1 MTMSTPTLI
10 TFIIYLV
17 GMLAIGIFA
26 YKLTNNL
33 SDYIL
38 GGRKLGSAV
47 TALSAG
53 ASDMSAWLLL
63 GLPGAM
69 YVGGLSEG
77 WIALGLVIGAY
88 LNWKINA
95 PRLRVYTEVA
105 GDSITLP
112 DYLENRFK
120 DKSQLLRVISAFII
134 LIFFTFY
141 TSSGMVA
148 GATLFESSF
157 GMDYTDALI
166 IGAVVIVSY
175 TFIGGFLAVCW
186 TDFFQAILMM
196 LALIVAPLVVL
207 YELDGIGST
216 LKVIEGVDPLLS
228 DWTKGLTLIGF
239 LSLQAWGLGY
249 FGQPHI
255 LVRFMAIDSVKSVAT
270 ARKIGMS
277 WMMIS
282 LFGAMLTGFAG
293 IAYFH
298 DRPDDLA
305 KLVTNSEAVFI
316 LLTQVVFNP
325 WISGFLLAAIL
336 AAIMSTIDSQLLIC
350 SGTITEDFY
359 KKFFRRHAS
368 EKELVL
374 TGRMSVL
381 LIAILAVWIAQ
392 DPNSKVLS
400 LVSYAWAGFGAGFGP
415 VVLFSLLYR
424 QMTKNAALAGMLVGA
439 ITVVVWKQLSGGI
452 FELYE
457 LLPGF
462 IFASFAIVL
471 VSKFDKEPEQEILD
485 TFDEVKQIV
494 SLNS

>member
-1 MTMSTPTLI
+1 MTMSLPTLI
-10 TFIIYLV
+10 TFSIYLI
-17 GMLAIGIFA
+17 GMLLIGTIA
-26 YKLTNNL
+26 YRLTNNL

-63 GLPGAM
+63 GLPGSM
-69 YVGGLSEG
+69 YVGGLSAG
-77 WIALGLVIGAY
+77 WVALGLIIGAY
-88 LNWKINA
+88 LNWKLNA

-105 GDSITLP
+105 GDAITLP
-112 DYLENRFK
+112 DYLENRFQ
-120 DKSQLLRVISAFII
+120 DKSQLLRVISALII

-157 GMDYTDALI
+157 GMEYSNALL

-196 LALIVAPLVVL
+196 LALVVAPLVVL
-207 YELDGIGST
+207 YELDGISNT
-216 LKVIEGVDPLLS
+216 LAVIETVDPILS
-228 DWTKGLTLIGF
+228 DWTKGITAIGF

-255 LVRFMAIDSVKSVAT
+255 LVRFMAIKSVKDVPS
-270 ARKIGMS
+270 ARHIAMS
-277 WMMIS
+277 WMIIS
-282 LFGAMLTGFAG
+282 LIGAMVTGFAG

-298 DRPDDLA
+298 DRPEFA
-305 KLVTNSEAVFI
+305 QLVDNSEAVFI

-325 WISGFLLAAIL
+325 WVAGFLLAAIL

-350 SGTITEDFY
+350 SSAITEDFY
-359 KKFFRRHAS
+359 RKFFRREAS
-368 EKELVL
+368 EKELVMV
-374 TGRMSVL
+374 GRVSVL

-392 DPNSKVLS
+392 DPDSKVLA
-400 LVSYAWAGFGAGFGP
+400 LVSYAWAGFGSGFGP
-415 VVLFSLLYR
+415 VVLFSLLWR
-424 QMTKNAALAGMLVGA
+424 NMTRNGALAGMLTGA
-439 ITVVVWKQLSGGI
+439 ITVVVWKELSGGL
-452 FELYE
+452 FDLYE

-462 IFASFAIVL
+462 IFASLAIVI
-471 VSKFDKEPEQEILD
+471 VSKIGSKPSQHMLETFDKVQQAL
-485 TFDEVKQIV
+485 K
-494 SLNS
+494 S

>member
-1 MTMSTPTLI
+1 MTMSFPTLV
-10 TFIIYLV
+10 TFALYLI
-17 GMLAIGIFA
+17 GMLFIGTIA
-26 YKLTNNL
+26 YRMTNNL

-63 GLPGAM
+63 GLPGSM
-69 YVGGLSEG
+69 YVGGLSAG
-77 WIALGLVIGAY
+77 WIALGLIVGAY
-88 LNWKINA
+88 LNWKLNA
-95 PRLRVYTEVA
+95 PRLRVYTEFA
-105 GDSITLP
+105 GDAITLP
-112 DYLENRFK
+112 DYLENRFD
-120 DKSQLLRVISAFII
+120 DKSQLLRVISALII
-134 LIFFTFY
+134 LVFFTFY

-157 GMDYTDALI
+157 GMQYSDALL
-166 IGAVVIVSY
+166 IGALVIVSY

-196 LALIVAPLVVL
+196 FALVIAPLVVL
-207 YELDGIGST
+207 YELDGLGNV
-216 LKVIEGVDPLLS
+216 LGVIETVDPVLS
-228 DWTKGLTLIGF
+228 DWSKGLTAIGF

-255 LVRFMAIDSVKSVAT
+255 LVRFMAIQSVKDVAS
-270 ARKIGMS
+270 ARHIAMS
-277 WMMIS
+277 WMVIS
-282 LFGAMLTGFAG
+282 LVGAMITGFAG

-298 DRPDDLA
+298 DRPELA
-305 KLVTNSEAVFI
+305 QLTENSEAVFI

-325 WISGFLLAAIL
+325 WVAGFLLAAIL

-350 SGTITEDFY
+350 SSAITEDFY
-359 KKFFRRHAS
+359 RKFFRRNAT

-374 TGRMSVL
+374 IGRISVL

-415 VVLFSLLYR
+415 VVLFSLLWR
-424 QMTKNAALAGMLVGA
+424 DMTRNGALAGMLTGA
-439 ITVVVWKQLSGGI
+439 ITVVIWKQLSGGL
-452 FELYE
+452 FDLYE

-462 IFASFAIVL
+462 IFACIAIVL
-471 VSKFDKEPEQEILD
+471 ISKLDKKPDQGILDVFDK
-485 TFDEVKQIV
+485 VKAV
-494 SLNS
+494 LRT

>member
-1 MTMSTPTLI
+1 MTMSIPTLV

-17 GMLAIGIFA
+17 GMLGIGLVA
-26 YKLTNNL
+26 YKMTNNL

-63 GLPGAM
+63 GLPGAI
-69 YVGGLSEG
+69 YVGGLSES

-88 LNWKINA
+88 LNWKLSA

-105 GDSITLP
+105 GDAITLP
-112 DYLENRFK
+112 DYLQNRFN

-157 GMDYTDALI
+157 GIAYSDALL
-166 IGAVVIVSY
+166 IGALVIVSY

-196 LALIVAPLVVL
+196 FALVVAPIVVI
-207 YELDGIGST
+207 YELNGLSNT
-216 LKVIEGVDPLLS
+216 LNIIESVDPVLS

-255 LVRFMAIDSVKSVAT
+255 LVRFMAIDNVKSVKA
-270 ARKIGMS
+270 ARRIGMT
-277 WMMIS
+277 WMIIS
-282 LFGAMLTGFAG
+282 LFGALVTGFAG

-298 DRPDDLA
+298 DKPDEIA
-305 KLVTNSEAVFI
+305 KLVTNSEAIFI
-316 LLTQVVFNP
+316 LITQVAFNP
-325 WISGFLLAAIL
+325 WIAGFLLAAIL

-359 KKFFRRHAS
+359 KKFFRRQAS
-368 EKELVL
+368 EKELIL
-374 TGRMSVL
+374 TGRISVL
-381 LIAILAVWIAQ
+381 AIAILAVWIGQ
-392 DPNSKVLS
+392 DPDSKVLS

-424 QMTKNAALAGMLVGA
+424 KMTRNGALAGMLVGA
-439 ITVVVWKQLSGGI
+439 ITVVVWKQQTGGL
-452 FELYE
+452 FDLYE

-462 IFASFAIVL
+462 VFASLAIII
-471 VSKFDKEPEQEILD
+471 VSKVGKEPEQSILD

-494 SLNS
+494 HIQS

>member
-1 MTMSTPTLI
+1 MSMSLPTLI
-10 TFIIYLV
+10 TFIIYLI
-17 GMLAIGIFA
+17 GMLSIGIIA
-26 YKLTNNL
+26 YRLTNNL

-63 GLPGAM
+63 GLPGSM
-69 YVGGLSEG
+69 YAGGLSAG

-88 LNWKINA
+88 LNWKLNA

-105 GDSITLP
+105 GDAITLP
-112 DYLENRFK
+112 DYLENRFE
-120 DKSQLLRVISAFII
+120 DKSQLLRVISGLII
-134 LIFFTFY
+134 LVFFTFY

-157 GMDYTDALI
+157 GMEYGNALL
-166 IGAVVIVSY
+166 IGAFVIVSY

-196 LALIVAPLVVL
+196 FALVIAPTVVL
-207 YELDGIGST
+207 YELDGLGNT
-216 LKVIEGVDPLLS
+216 LSVIQNIDPVLT
-228 DWTKGLTLIGF
+228 DWSKGLTMIGF

-255 LVRFMAIDSVKSVAT
+255 LVRFMAIRSVKDVPS
-270 ARKIGMS
+270 ARHIAMS
-277 WMMIS
+277 WMIIS
-282 LFGAMLTGFAG
+282 LFGAMITGIAG

-298 DRPDDLA
+298 DRPELA
-305 KLVTNSEAVFI
+305 QLTENSEAVFI

-325 WISGFLLAAIL
+325 WIAGFLLAAIL

-350 SGTITEDFY
+350 SSAITEDFY
-359 KKFFRRHAS
+359 KKFLRRNAS

-374 TGRMSVL
+374 TGRVSVL
-381 LIAILAVWIAQ
+381 IIAAVAVWIAQ
-392 DPNSKVLS
+392 DPNSKVLA
-400 LVSYAWAGFGAGFGP
+400 LVSYAWAGFGAAFGP
-415 VVLFSLLYR
+415 VVLLSVMWR
-424 QMTKNAALAGMLVGA
+424 EMTKNGALAGMLTGA
-439 ITVVVWKQLSGGI
+439 ITVVVWKQLSGGL
-452 FELYE
+452 FDLYE

-462 IFASFAIVL
+462 VLATAAIIL
-471 VSKFDKEPEQEILD
+471 VSKLGQAPSERMHA
-485 TFDEVKQIV
+485 TFDRVKE
-494 SLNS
+494 LLG

>member
-1 MTMSTPTLI
+1 MTMSTPTLV
-10 TFIIYLV
+10 TFIIYLL
-17 GMLAIGIFA
+17 GMLGIGLVA
-26 YKLTNNL
+26 YKMTNNL

-63 GLPGAM
+63 GLPGAI
-69 YVGGLSEG
+69 YVGGLSAG

-95 PRLRVYTEVA
+95 PRLRVYTEIA
-105 GDSITLP
+105 GDAITLP
-112 DYLENRFK
+112 DYLENRFN
-120 DKSQLLRVISAFII
+120 DKSQLLRVISAFVI

-157 GMDYTDALI
+157 GMEYTDALL
-166 IGAVVIVSY
+166 IGALVIVSY
-175 TFIGGFLAVCW
+175 TFVGGFLAVCW

-196 LALIVAPLVVL
+196 FALVVAPIVVI
-207 YELDGIGST
+207 YELNGLSNA
-216 LKVIEGVDPLLS
+216 LKIIETVDPALT
-228 DWTKGLTLIGF
+228 DWTNGLTIIGF

-255 LVRFMAIDSVKSVAT
+255 LVRFMAIDNVKSVKA
-270 ARKIGMS
+270 ARRIGMS
-277 WMMIS
+277 WMLIS
-282 LFGAMLTGFAG
+282 LLGALITGFAG
-293 IAYFH
+293 IAYFQ
-298 DRPDDLA
+298 DRPDDIA
-305 KLVTNSEAVFI
+305 KLVTNSEAIFI
-316 LLTQVVFNP
+316 LITQVAFNP
-325 WISGFLLAAIL
+325 WIAGFLLAAIL

-359 KKFFRRHAS
+359 KKFFRRQAS
-368 EKELVL
+368 EKELVQ
-374 TGRMSVL
+374 TGRVSVL
-381 LIAILAVWIAQ
+381 VIAALAVWIAQ

-424 QMTKNAALAGMLVGA
+424 QMTRNGALAGILVGA
-439 ITVVVWKQLSGGI
+439 ITVVIWKQLSGGL
-452 FELYE
+452 FDLYE

-462 IFASFAIVL
+462 VFASIAIIV
-471 VSKFDKEPEQEILD
+471 VSKIGKEPEQTVLD

-494 SLNS
+494 HLHS